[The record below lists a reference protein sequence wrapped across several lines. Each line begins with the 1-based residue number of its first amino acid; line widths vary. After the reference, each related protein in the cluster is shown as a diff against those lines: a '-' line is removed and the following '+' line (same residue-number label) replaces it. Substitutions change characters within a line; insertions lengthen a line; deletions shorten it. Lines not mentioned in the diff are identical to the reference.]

1 MERSFSAGGALVFLA
16 EPSHLEA
23 LETRERLKWAFRFR
37 RRLIIGLL
45 VVYTLAVLGRLVQ
58 PLWSVLAFYL
68 FFLGLNELREWLFWH
83 DKIDE
88 KSSRPTVI
96 LEVFAVAAIIYFSG
110 GVESPLV
117 PLAVLQVM
125 GISSFVGYDLAWICA
140 YVSTALFACMNLLEL
155 AGTLPHSPLLLTG
168 PDGGFV
174 TYQATPMGAKG
185 TGAAFIYLAVASVAY
200 GVMLSLAAYSA
211 GYINSKL
218 KIRADMLA
226 RANRLLSSL
235 NKLSGELLGELA
247 IDKAI
252 EILARW
258 LVDVMRY
265 SRCVIAVKPGETE
278 ARTMMPDSAIP
289 DGELAHLIAMRPPG
303 EKPAYYAGWLV
314 LPIALGESTIGWL
327 LVETREEPTSA
338 DRDLIDTAVNQLRT
352 CLDRA
357 TRHADVLAQ
366 SILDGMTGVHN
377 HRHFVVALKGEL
389 SRARRYNQP
398 LSLLLVDVD
407 HFKRVNDQHGHLA
420 GDAILKGLAQRLK
433 QSVREV
439 DLVARYG
446 GEEFVVVAP
455 QTDLKQA
462 ESFADRLRRRICE
475 DVFPSDGKD
484 LKVSV
489 SIGVSETLADQVE
502 CEDDLIRIADTRLYR
517 AKEGGRNRV
526 VAA

>member
-1 MERSFSAGGALVFLA
+1 MFLA
-16 EPSHLEA
+16 EPSNLEA

-45 VVYTLAVLGRLVQ
+45 VVYTLAVVGGLVK

-68 FFLGLNELREWLFWH
+68 FFFGLNELREWLFWH

-88 KSSRPTVI
+88 KSSRPTVTI
-96 LEVFAVAAIIYFSG
+96 EVFAVAMIIYFSG

-125 GISSFVGYDLAWICA
+125 GISTFVGYDLAWICA
-140 YVSTALFACMNLLEL
+140 YVSTGLFAAVNLLEL
-155 AGTLPHSPLLLTG
+155 AGTLPHSPLLLSG
-168 PDGGFV
+168 PDGGFLS
-174 TYQATPMGAKG
+174 YLSTPIGSKG
-185 TGAAFIYLAVASVAY
+185 TAAAFMYLAVASVAY

-218 KIRADMLA
+218 KIRADMLE
-226 RANRLLSSL
+226 RANRLQSSL
-235 NKLSGELLGELA
+235 NKLSGELLGELSA
-247 IDKAI
+247 DKAN

-258 LVDVMRY
+258 LVEHMLY
-265 SRCVIAVKPGETE
+265 PRCVLAVKPGETE
-278 ARTMMPDSAIP
+278 ARTMVPTDAIP
-289 DGELAHLIAMRPPG
+289 EAELAHLIAMRPPG
-303 EKPAYYAGWLV
+303 DKAAYYAGWLA
-314 LPIALGESTIGWL
+314 LPIAVGESTIGWL

-338 DRDLIDTAVNQLRT
+338 DRDLIDTAVNLLRT

-357 TRHADVLAQ
+357 TRHADVLAL

-377 HRHFVVALKGEL
+377 HRHFVAALKGEL
-389 SRARRYNQP
+389 TRARRYAQP

-433 QSVREV
+433 ASVREV

-462 ESFADRLRRRICE
+462 ESFADRLRKRISE

-489 SIGVSETLADQVE
+489 SIGVSETLADRVE

-517 AKEGGRNRV
+517 AKESGRNCV